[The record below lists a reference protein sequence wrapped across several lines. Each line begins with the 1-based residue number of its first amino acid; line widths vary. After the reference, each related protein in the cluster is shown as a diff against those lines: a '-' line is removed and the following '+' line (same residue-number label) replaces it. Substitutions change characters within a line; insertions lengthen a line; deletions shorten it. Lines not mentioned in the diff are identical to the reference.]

1 MFCFKQSLKGSLD
14 RLVFA
19 SELEFRKILVSRLL
33 QHSLNVNTGCAGR
46 YLHFI
51 ILILICFLLIMPAVN
66 YVIDGRSSSK
76 TTPGIITIQ
85 ELHTGGRT
93 LLQLS
98 LKKDER

>member
-1 MFCFKQSLKGSLD
+1 
-14 RLVFA
+14 
-19 SELEFRKILVSRLL
+19 
-33 QHSLNVNTGCAGR
+33 
-46 YLHFI
+46 
-51 ILILICFLLIMPAVN
+51 MPAVN
-66 YVIDGRSSSK
+66 YVLDGRSSSK